1 MNSNTDTN
9 NTQRVKSS
17 FTKEA
22 AFSRFAMLHHSGQQA
37 NLISYHQEK
46 KQFAHRQIQNSET
59 INTSINADRLLI
71 SIPDIQ
77 FTLVPNTLFHADS
90 TAAFL
95 SGQLNETPPNMVA
108 RHSEIASLHAT
119 LVYGVDAHLL
129 SRLEGLF
136 PNAYITVA
144 AESLLNH
151 WSILRK
157 TEKFHSFTAVYW
169 FKNRVYISLWKD
181 RKLEVFTGQ
190 SITSAE
196 DIAYFTF
203 NILEQYTKDDETGPL
218 IYGGDAHHREA
229 ATILSKYH
237 GDAKPDYFL
246 ASTPDLPLAPGLD
259 NGELTHLLSL
269 ILCA

>member
-1 MNSNTDTN
+1 VNNNTDIN

-17 FTKEA
+17 FTTEA

-37 NLISYHQEK
+37 ILISYNQEN
-46 KQFAHRQIQNSET
+46 KQFTHRLIQNPET
-59 INTSINADRLLI
+59 NNIQRDPQQLLI

-90 TAAFL
+90 TSAFL
-95 SGQLNETPPNMVA
+95 SGQLNVTPPGLVA
-108 RHSEIASLHAT
+108 RHIEIPSLHAT

-129 SRLEGLF
+129 SRLEALF
-136 PNAYITVA
+136 PNAYVTVP

-151 WSILRK
+151 WSLLSK
-157 TEKFHSFTAVYW
+157 TEKFHSFTAVHW

-190 SITSAE
+190 NITSAE